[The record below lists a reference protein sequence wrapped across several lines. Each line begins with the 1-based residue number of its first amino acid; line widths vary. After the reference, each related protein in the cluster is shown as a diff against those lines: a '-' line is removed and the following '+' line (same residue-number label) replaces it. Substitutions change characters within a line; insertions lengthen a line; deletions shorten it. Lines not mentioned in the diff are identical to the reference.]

1 MAVITLT
8 SRWVGVPIV
17 ANNDGRRQFDFRR
30 PMIFRHLS
38 QMDRIT
44 VGEDD
49 TLHHMAFRLWGQ
61 TQYWWALAEF
71 NDIFDVT
78 TELEVGRELF
88 VPTLDEIARA
98 QAGTP

>member
-1 MAVITLT
+1 MAVITIS

-17 ANNDGRRQFDFRR
+17 ANNDGHRQFDFRR
-30 PMIFRHLS
+30 TMVFRHLT
-38 QMDRIT
+38 QMDRII
-44 VGEDD
+44 VGEKD
-49 TLHHMAFRLWGQ
+49 TLHHIAFRLYGQ

-78 TELEVGRELF
+78 TELEAGMELF
-88 VPTLDEIARA
+88 VPTLDEVSRA